1 VVIVLGGVFRD
12 RCLRAIELMKG
23 RGVDGLLLFPG
34 VNLYYLT
41 GFMIGLSERPSVALI
56 PFDGEAVLIVPELE
70 RELRGQR
77 PWIKCVEVWREWED
91 PFKLIADNIRRRGLA
106 SGRIGVCERAPWG
119 WVKRLESLLPDVE
132 FVDVTDIVN
141 SLRMVKSG
149 DELEKIRAA
158 CRIIGRAVEAGFES
172 LEDGLTEL
180 ELNFIIMD
188 EVKRL
193 GGLPAFCI
201 VLFGERAA
209 LPHGSPSK
217 RELRRGDAVLVDAGA
232 IVDGYYSDITRT
244 VIFGE
249 PSGRQRRIWE
259 TVLKANRAAFN
270 YVRPGVT
277 CESVDGVARRII
289 EEAGFGEY
297 FIHRLGHGIG
307 LEVHEHP
314 YIVKGN
320 KLNLKAGMTFT
331 IEPGI
336 YIVGEIGV
344 RIEDTV
350 LCTRDGCVSLTEME
364 RSITP

>member
-1 VVIVLGGVFRD
+1 MIVLGDVFRD
-12 RCLRAIELMKG
+12 RCLRAIELLRN

-56 PFDGEAVLIVPELE
+56 PFDGEPVLIVPELE

-77 PWIKCVEVWREWED
+77 PWIKTVEVWREWED

-106 SGRIGVCERAPWG
+106 GGCIGVCERAPWG
-119 WVKRLESLLPDVE
+119 WVKRLEKLLSEVK
-132 FVDVTDIVN
+132 FVDVTNVIN
-141 SLRMVKSG
+141 SLRMMKSEG
-149 DELEKIRAA
+149 EIKRIKSA
-158 CRIIGRAVEAGFES
+158 CGIISRSVEAGFEC
-172 LEDGLTEL
+172 LEEGLTEL
-180 ELNFIIMD
+180 ELSFKIMD

-193 GGLPAFCI
+193 GGRPAFCT

-209 LPHGSPSK
+209 LPHGGPSK
-217 RELRRGDAVLVDAGA
+217 RELRRGDVVLVDAGA
-232 IVDGYYSDITRT
+232 IVDEYYSDMTRT
-244 VIFGE
+244 IVFGE
-249 PSGRQRRIWE
+249 PSERQRRIWG
-259 TVLKANRAAFN
+259 TVLEANRAAFN

-277 CESVDGVARRII
+277 CESVDEVARRII
-289 EEAGFGEY
+289 EGAGFGKY
-297 FIHRLGHGIG
+297 FVHRLGHGIG

-314 YIVKGN
+314 YLIRGN
-320 KLNLKAGMTFT
+320 KLKLKAGMTFT

-350 LCTRDGCVSLTEME
+350 LCTDNGCVSLTDMK

>member
-1 VVIVLGGVFRD
+1 MDVFRD
-12 RCLRAIELMKG
+12 RCLRAIELM
-23 RGVDGLLLFPG
+23 RERSVDGLLLFPG

-41 GFMIGLSERPSVALI
+41 GFMIGLSERPSVAFI

-91 PFKLIADNIRRRGLA
+91 PFELIASIIRRRGLT
-106 SGRIGVCERAPWG
+106 GGCIGVCERAPWG
-119 WVKRLESLLPDVE
+119 WVKRLERLLPDVE
-132 FVDVTDIVN
+132 FVDVTDIIN

-149 DELEKIRAA
+149 DELEKIKSA
-158 CRIIGRAVEAGFES
+158 CRIISRAVKAGFEG

-180 ELNFIIMD
+180 ELGFMVMD

-193 GGLPAFCI
+193 GGRPAFCT

-209 LPHGSPSK
+209 LPHGSPGE
-217 RELRRGDAVLVDAGA
+217 RELRSGDVVLVDAGA

-244 VIFGE
+244 VVFGE
-249 PSGRQRRIWE
+249 PSRRQKRIWE
-259 TVLKANRAAFN
+259 TVLKANRVALN

-277 CESVDGVARRII
+277 CESVDGVARKVI

-314 YIVKGN
+314 YLVKGN
-320 KLNLKAGMTFT
+320 RLKLEAGMTFT

-350 LCTRDGCVSLTEME
+350 LCTRDGCVSLTELE
-364 RSITP
+364 RSINL